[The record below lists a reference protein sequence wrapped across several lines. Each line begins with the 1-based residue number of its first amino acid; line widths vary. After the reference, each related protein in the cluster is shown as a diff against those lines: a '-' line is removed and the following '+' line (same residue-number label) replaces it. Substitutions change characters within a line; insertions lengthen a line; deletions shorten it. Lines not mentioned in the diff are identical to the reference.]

1 MIDMSPEAVTARLRA
16 ACQPVSGAR
25 TRVPMDPA
33 SVTARL
39 KSVSELRELCLR
51 LAGGRIIDTDP
62 GREQRE

>member
-16 ACQPVSGAR
+16 ACQPGPRPS

-39 KSVSELRELCLR
+39 ESVSELRDLCLR
-51 LAGGRIIDTDP
+51 LGSGRIVGDGSKP
-62 GREQRE
+62 